1 MADFDLVVTGNL
13 VLADRI
19 IKSGFVAVA
28 DGKIAEEWAADDF
41 LAFVYG
47 VGAYTPPWLS
57 QQS

>member
-1 MADFDLVVTGNL
+1 VY
-13 VLADRI
+13 R
-19 IKSGFVAVA
+19 VA